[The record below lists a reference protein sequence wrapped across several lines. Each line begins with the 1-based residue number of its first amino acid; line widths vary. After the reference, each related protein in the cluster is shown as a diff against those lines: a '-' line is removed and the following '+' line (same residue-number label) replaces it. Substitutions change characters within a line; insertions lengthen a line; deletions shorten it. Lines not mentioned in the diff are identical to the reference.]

1 MRFLLKPTFFQLHDN
16 ILVVRL
22 DLFLGTLAVTVRLAI
37 LLCRLSLLRLS
48 LLRLSGE
55 IIKCFAERLTFTQ
68 AFQ

>member
-1 MRFLLKPTFFQLHDN
+1 MRFLLRPIFFQLHDN

-22 DLFLGTLAVTVRLAI
+22 DLFLGTLAVTVLLAI
-37 LLCRLSLLRLS
+37 LLCRLS

-68 AFQ
+68 ALQ